1 MLMPMTFQKMTVG
14 GRSVVGFNTEYVT
27 YLTKGDGMRHEKT
40 TLYLAALGL
49 ISNRTTQPIG
59 HVPTGRYIDLLQALQ
74 RNGFGNEI
82 PQRIERAILGRLALE
97 RIIVSDD
104 KIEWFD
110 DDTKLTPEQK
120 QRLHD
125 QMSRI

>member
-1 MLMPMTFQKMTVG
+1 
-14 GRSVVGFNTEYVT
+14 
-27 YLTKGDGMRHEKT
+27 
-40 TLYLAALGL
+40 
-49 ISNRTTQPIG
+49 
-59 HVPTGRYIDLLQALQ
+59 LLQALQ